1 MVQGRRKPCRYR
13 NILLPTLEPCIEEK
27 RKKLIE
33 AIEKQAPTVKK
44 KAGLLMPFINEIK
57 LMLEKKMSINSQLNA
72 LNSVGIK
79 ISYKTYKNFL
89 DELVRESN
97 PLHLGAGF
105 EAAAASGI
113 TADAKDDKT
122 LIILN
127 DKGAVKTYAIKDA
140 IKKLG
145 FVWDKDEK
153 GWKKEVG
160 SNELEKVK
168 NLKVG
173 YDIID

>member
-1 MVQGRRKPCRYR
+1 MKKT
-13 NILLPTLEPCIEEK
+13 NEINSELSIEEK

-57 LMLEKKMSINSQLNA
+57 LMLEKKMSINFQLNA

-89 DELVRESN
+89 DD
-97 PLHLGAGF
+97 LHFGAGF
-105 EAAAASGI
+105 EAVAASGI

-127 DKGAVKTYAIKDA
+127 DKGAVKTYAVKDE

-145 FVWDKDEK
+145 FTWDKDRK
-153 GWKKEVG
+153 GWKKEV
-160 SNELEKVK
+160 NEEELAKVK
-168 NLKVG
+168 KLKVG
-173 YDIID
+173 YDIIKRI